1 MVWLSPG
8 PGLLLFSLTPFFCEA
23 KTRLASLASNVTS
36 AWTCWDAWQMSWWHC
51 TSEWALL
58 ATILGGGL
66 LPLPVKG
73 GWEEATPLC
82 FPGLQVFWG
91 GEEWQEG
98 KVPTKLKR
106 HFETKKRGRQLHVI
120 NGSVSYRVTYRMG
133 SGSGVQWLEAFPAAR
148 CTTERPLGQY
158 YS

>member
-1 MVWLSPG
+1 MPGRRPSDTAPLNGPFWLP
-8 PGLLLFSLTPFFCEA
+8 
-23 KTRLASLASNVTS
+23 
-36 AWTCWDAWQMSWWHC
+36 SW
-51 TSEWALL
+51 EV
-58 ATILGGGL
+58 GL

-82 FPGLQVFWG
+82 SPGLQVFRG

-120 NGSVSYRVTYRMG
+120 NGSVYNRVTYSQLGMG
-133 SGSGVQWLEAFPAAR
+133 LTAIWKHLQL
-148 CTTERPLGQY
+148 
-158 YS
+158 YSILLRGHWTIL